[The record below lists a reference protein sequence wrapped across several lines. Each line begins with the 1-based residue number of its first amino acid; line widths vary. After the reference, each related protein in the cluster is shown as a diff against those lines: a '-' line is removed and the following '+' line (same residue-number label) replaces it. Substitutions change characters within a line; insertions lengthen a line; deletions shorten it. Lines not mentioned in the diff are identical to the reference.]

1 MIKKMSYN
9 NSTIVILGFLLLI
22 NLAIFSHTVESK
34 ELLFDQAMLINQT
47 ASFQGRKWTTQ
58 CPHAPIQISQGTVSY
73 NGVPRFLV
81 MITNLCTDCLVAR
94 VHLHCGWFASVNLV
108 NPNDFKRINYDDCLV
123 NGGRPIGSGHV
134 IEFQY
139 SNTRPYPLSLASF
152 VCSY

>member
-1 MIKKMSYN
+1 KN
-9 NSTIVILGFLLLI
+9 
-22 NLAIFSHTVESK
+22 
-34 ELLFDQAMLINQT
+34 
-47 ASFQGRKWTTQ
+47 WTTQ

-81 MITNLCTDCLVAR
+81 MITNLCTDCSVAK

-108 NPNDFKRINYDDCLV
+108 NPNDFKRVNYDDCLV
-123 NGGRPIGSGHV
+123 YGGRPIRSGHV

-152 VCSY
+152 VCSYD